1 METLIKENKK
11 LFFPP
16 LVKEVEGDEK
26 KVLSSIQEK
35 LSKFPGFQQR
45 KR

>member
-26 KVLSSIQEK
+26 KVSTCLSYHFRSLQVY
-35 LSKFPGFQQR
+35 
-45 KR
+45 